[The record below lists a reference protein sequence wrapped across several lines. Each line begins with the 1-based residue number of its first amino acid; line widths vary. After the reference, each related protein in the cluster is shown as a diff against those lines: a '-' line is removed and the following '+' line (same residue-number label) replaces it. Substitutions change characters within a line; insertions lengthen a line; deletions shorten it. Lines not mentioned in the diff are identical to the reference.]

1 MRVAVCRPCSGS
13 PSLQRA
19 HHGRLRLRYV
29 AIMVLWIRRKVSK
42 KKRRYSADGY
52 DLDLTYICDNII
64 AMGYPSVGVESLYRN
79 RLVDV
84 RKFLDERHQTHYKVY
99 NLCSEKQ
106 YAAECFDN
114 RTAWYPFDDHNC
126 PPFDMLCQLMTDMED
141 YLAKDNKNVAVIHC
155 KAGKG
160 RTGLV
165 IAAHLLHSGQYKTSR
180 DSLHFFGFRRTHNSK
195 GVTIP
200 SQQRWVAM
208 YERYLLLKAAG
219 EDLPSPPTQ
228 KHLEGV
234 QLTGGVLRFDEVV
247 ITCGKNKWSSKD
259 WDAGWMAKRREG
271 IGSKAISVVPTEE
284 ILLTQDVHMAFN
296 KWGKVSRKKKRV
308 FGFWYN
314 MQFINDEGTLKLSGE
329 DLDGIAKHKRNHN
342 FEVEIYFR

>member
-1 MRVAVCRPCSGS
+1 
-13 PSLQRA
+13 
-19 HHGRLRLRYV
+19 
-29 AIMVLWIRRKVSK
+29 MVSWIRRKVSK
-42 KKRRYSADGY
+42 KKRRYLADGY

-84 RKFLDERHQTHYKVY
+84 RKFFDGRHQSHYKVY

-126 PPFDMLCQLMTDMED
+126 PPFDMLCRLLTDMED
-141 YLAKDNKNVAVIHC
+141 YLEDHEKNVAVIHC

-219 EDLPSPPTQ
+219 ESLPSPPTQ
-228 KHLEGV
+228 KHLEQIELTGV
-234 QLTGGVLRFDEVV
+234 TGGVPRFDEVV

-259 WDAGWMAKRREG
+259 WEKSWKMKRREG
-271 IGSKAISVVPTEE
+271 AWKISISVVPTEE
-284 ILLTQDVHMAFN
+284 ILLTQDVHVAFN

-308 FGFWYN
+308 FGFLYN
-314 MQFINDEGTLKLSGE
+314 MQFLIDEDGKLLKLSGQE
-329 DLDGIAKHKRNHN
+329 LDDIAKHKRNQN
-342 FEVEIYFR
+342 FEVEVYFR